1 MKINKFKI
9 FESHNIQNTIFS
21 EYFDR
26 DDKINE
32 YKKLNEK
39 LKKDLVI
46 YINLWFD
53 EKYEY
58 INNKYDLTD
67 KFRKFIVA
75 YQHRT
80 PPKILPKITIDSF
93 YMTSD
98 NKFILS
104 AKSKGLSELISLD
117 LTDLK
122 KLNEYIETKISIEE
136 FNI

>member
-26 DDKINE
+26 DAKINE

-39 LKKDLVI
+39 LKQDLVI

-58 INNKYDLTD
+58 INNKYDLSD
-67 KFRKFIVA
+67 KLRKSIVA

-80 PPKILPKITIDSF
+80 PPKILGF

-98 NKFILS
+98 NKLILS
-104 AKSKGLSELISLD
+104 AKIDHIYRFNGSK
-117 LTDLK
+117 K
-122 KLNEYIETKISIEE
+122 IE
-136 FNI
+136 